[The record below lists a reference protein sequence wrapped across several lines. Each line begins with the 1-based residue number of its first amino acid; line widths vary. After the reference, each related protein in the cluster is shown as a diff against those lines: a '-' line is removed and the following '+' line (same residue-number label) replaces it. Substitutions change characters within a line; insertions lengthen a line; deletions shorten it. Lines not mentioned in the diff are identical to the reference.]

1 MGVMTIS
8 MWYINILTNY
18 HFQMEDD
25 KTREVVNSFKFH
37 FGHFSVKEFKPK
49 LSVIQ
54 KTKIGFIILY
64 IP

>member
-54 KTKIGFIILY
+54 KKK
-64 IP
+64 